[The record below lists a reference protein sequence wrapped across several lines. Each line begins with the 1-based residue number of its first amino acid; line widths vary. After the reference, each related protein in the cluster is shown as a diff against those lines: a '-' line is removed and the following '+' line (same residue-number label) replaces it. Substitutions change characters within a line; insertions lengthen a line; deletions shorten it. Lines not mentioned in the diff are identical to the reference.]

1 MCACLMMLLGIIF
14 VIFLVFIAAEKSKG
28 PKIYTNVKESPKSK
42 KPEFRPPAQ
51 GKEKIN
57 LKKD

>member
-28 PKIYTNVKESPKSK
+28 PKITNIKEPPKTK

-51 GKEKIN
+51 GKEKLN